1 MHLWQTLQV
10 HYYRAE
16 CTLGVRAFSWYSRMQ
31 GRGGGTYENSYHY
44 LFSIGR
50 FCDPVLALDRQ
61 NEGVRAGGDAGVAD
75 GDIVGGHVTS
85 PPWVY
90 CSLAEP

>member
-1 MHLWQTLQV
+1 MKIHTFSFFIGDFATLWAL
-10 HYYRAE
+10 
-16 CTLGVRAFSWYSRMQ
+16 
-31 GRGGGTYENSYHY
+31 
-44 LFSIGR
+44 
-50 FCDPVLALDRQ
+50 LDRQ
-61 NEGVRAGGDAGVAD
+61 NEGVRAGGDAGLAD